1 MTDMLKR
8 YTDQAERRIT
18 KKVDK
23 QFSDQTKTN
32 TRIDN
37 SLAALR
43 RANVGADE
51 RIEEET
57 NKIHELKEEIEALKV
72 EIFGDGEEGSTE
84 VMLVHE
90 DEKN

>member
-1 MTDMLKR
+1 MGLTRVARVVEPMTDMLKR

-57 NKIHELKEEIEALKV
+57 NKV
-72 EIFGDGEEGSTE
+72 YFVRG
-84 VMLVHE
+84 
-90 DEKN
+90 